1 MKLWL
6 TVVLTVN
13 QVTHTASILA
23 NNEQSLI
30 TSPFFCEINFLT
42 QHILQGPVTSSSYI
56 SLEYSIV
63 LMLLLRE
70 WETNL
75 WGENSDIQ
83 LRSNQRLLNASQ
95 TLLPLSLVLNFH
107 HHAPLVIATRTV
119 LLGGLCVPFVPLNK
133 GCSESVRISWNWLR
147 PLGNVACLLLL
158 CLLLHTVDNIKFC
171 FATVLLSPLELHYLC

>member
-1 MKLWL
+1 M
-6 TVVLTVN
+6 
-13 QVTHTASILA
+13 
-23 NNEQSLI
+23 
-30 TSPFFCEINFLT
+30 F
-42 QHILQGPVTSSSYI
+42 
-56 SLEYSIV
+56 
-63 LMLLLRE
+63 LLRE

-95 TLLPLSLVLNFH
+95 TLLPLSLVLNFY

-171 FATVLLSPLELHYLC
+171 FATVLLSPLELTVKILGQVETSDMQMIPITDNLLHWLGLYAWYSSHLDCHIKLVLPWQHK

>member
-1 MKLWL
+1 
-6 TVVLTVN
+6 
-13 QVTHTASILA
+13 
-23 NNEQSLI
+23 
-30 TSPFFCEINFLT
+30 
-42 QHILQGPVTSSSYI
+42 
-56 SLEYSIV
+56 
-63 LMLLLRE
+63 MLLLRE

-171 FATVLLSPLELHYLC
+171 FATVLLSPLELTVKILGQVETSDMQMIPITDNLLHWLGLYAWYSSHLDCHIKLVLPWQHK